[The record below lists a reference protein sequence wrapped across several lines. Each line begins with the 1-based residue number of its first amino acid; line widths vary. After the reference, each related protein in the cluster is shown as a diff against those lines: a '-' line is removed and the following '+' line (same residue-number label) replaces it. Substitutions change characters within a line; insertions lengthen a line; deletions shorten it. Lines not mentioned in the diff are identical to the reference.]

1 MISHRLE
8 NNRRGDLVSVSR
20 RDELLDNLSA
30 RNVTAVFRLG
40 EKLLGHRQL
49 FRYNSRRMS
58 RAEKLFDKLTAGRN
72 DANFSFDDLC
82 TLLTKLGYTARK
94 TKGSH
99 IIFHRG
105 SSFLNLQP
113 STGGKA
119 KSYQVR
125 QVRHELQ
132 KLNLKP

>member
-1 MISHRLE
+1 
-8 NNRRGDLVSVSR
+8 
-20 RDELLDNLSA
+20 
-30 RNVTAVFRLG
+30 
-40 EKLLGHRQL
+40 
-49 FRYNSRRMS
+49 MS

-72 DANFSFDDLC
+72 DASFSFDDLC

-99 IIFHRG
+99 IIFQRG
-105 SSFLNLQP
+105 PSFLNLQP

-119 KSYQVR
+119 KVYQVR
-125 QVRHELQ
+125 QVREELQ